1 MDVSL
6 YSLLPT
12 GSHSPFLSTHPSP
25 MSPFPSLLS
34 SACST
39 LFVPSPLLVFP
50 PSSASYSSH
59 SLCYSKVMRGKRR
72 KKGVEKR
79 GKGGGFKVKWWRRL
93 FFPLSFFF
101 KILPV
106 WEEQTRAPRPLGS
119 SLVCTG
125 CRSGDMATGFHPN
138 CRNISSTVESGIAGK
153 DNENRTA
160 WRKGEDEGGGMGHGL
175 VYTAVIQIQLL

>member
-1 MDVSL
+1 MFPFTPCSL
-6 YSLLPT
+6 PALI
-12 GSHSPFLSTHPSP
+12 
-25 MSPFPSLLS
+25 LLS
-34 SACST
+34 SPPVPLPCHHFPHFCPLLAAPCLSLLLSLFST
-39 LFVPSPLLVFP
+39 LVCLLQLPF
-50 PSSASYSSH
+50 
-59 SLCYSKVMRGKRR
+59 SLLFQSDEREEEEERCGE
-72 KKGVEKR
+72 KGE
-79 GKGGGFKVKWWRRL
+79 GGDLKWSGEGDF
-93 FFPLSFFF
+93 FFPLSFF

-153 DNENRTA
+153 DNENWTE